1 MSSEEGLKDPSLVR
15 LGDASIASPFTSRE
29 TNIRCSKRK
38 RGRAEVG
45 REGGRERKEMEEKEE
60 IEKEEEENERVRV
73 RPMERQVKNDLE
85 NRVFF

>member
-1 MSSEEGLKDPSLVR
+1 MPPLRLLSLQEKPTSDAVREREG
-15 LGDASIASPFTSRE
+15 G
-29 TNIRCSKRK
+29 RK
-38 RGRAEVG
+38 W
-45 REGGRERKEMEEKEE
+45 GGRERKEMEEKEE

>member
-1 MSSEEGLKDPSLVR
+1 MHLLSLQEKPTS
-15 LGDASIASPFTSRE
+15 DAV
-29 TNIRCSKRK
+29 RK
-38 RGRAEVG
+38 RRREEVG

-73 RPMERQVKNDLE
+73 RPRKRQVKNDLE